1 MRVTGHFVP
10 GAPAVDRMA
19 ALRECGDRTFGES
32 ALDMQR
38 VACLAERE
46 AARPEPRHLDRL
58 LNVET
63 EIDHRRIELELD
75 LRLAVRA
82 HATQHA
88 PQLAVPLGD
97 GGDQGVQRDLAG
109 FEAIGMIW
117 VERKIG
123 APV

>member
-10 GAPAVDRMA
+10 GVPAVDRVA
-19 ALRECGDRTFGES
+19 ALRECGDRSFGEA

-38 VACLAERE
+38 VACLAERK
-46 AARPEPRHLDRL
+46 AARQEPRHLDRL

-82 HATQHA
+82 HATKHA
-88 PQLAVPLGD
+88 PELAVALGHR
-97 GGDQGVQRDLAG
+97 G
-109 FEAIGMIW
+109 
-117 VERKIG
+117 
-123 APV
+123 